1 MLHLLRQRTSWLD
14 PHMKWDGII
23 TLLGGAGATGRSRRV
38 QQRTHPS
45 IGYLSGGVQS
55 DFDRTSRGFRQG
67 LHEVGFIEG
76 QNLSIEYRFA
86 ENQVQVCPSWRPT

>member
-1 MLHLLRQRTSWLD
+1 
-14 PHMKWDGII
+14 MKRGRII
-23 TLLGGAGATGRSRRV
+23 TFLGGATVTWPLAARA
-38 QQRTHPS
+38 QERTHPS

-55 DFDRTSRGFRQG
+55 DFDRTSSDFRQG
-67 LHEVGFIEG
+67 LREVGFIEG